1 MIAYRAETAMAQLI
15 KDDVVDMAAA
25 RRLMQDLFIAT
36 VDIFP
41 DEENNQLK
49 IKIHGASRP
58 AANRKIQQ
66 LVDVLNEADIEYPG
80 TKLKLRYVLSAYE
93 LNQQKIRQQAEMVP
107 T

>member
-1 MIAYRAETAMAQLI
+1 MTQLV
-15 KDDVVDMAAA
+15 KGDVVDMAAA
-25 RRLMQDLFIAT
+25 HRLMQNLFIAS

-80 TKLKLRYVLSAYE
+80 TKLKLRYALNTFE
-93 LNQQKIRQQAEMVP
+93 LNQ
-107 T
+107 